1 VILATLNTF
10 NAAFWVTFVT
20 KPFIGGCVGE
30 LGLVF
35 ISRYFLQD
43 ENPATAN
50 MMNIFLI
57 MIFIQ

>member
-1 VILATLNTF
+1 MLATLKTF
-10 NAAFWVTFVT
+10 NAALWVTFVT
-20 KPFIGGCVGE
+20 NPFIGGCVGE

-50 MMNIFLI
+50 MMNIILVL
-57 MIFIQ
+57 IFIQ